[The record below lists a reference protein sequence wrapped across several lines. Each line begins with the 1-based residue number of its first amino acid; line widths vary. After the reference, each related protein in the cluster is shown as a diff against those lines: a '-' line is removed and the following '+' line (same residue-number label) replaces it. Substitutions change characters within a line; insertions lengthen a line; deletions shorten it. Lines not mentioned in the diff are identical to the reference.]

1 MLDYISS
8 LLDKEG
14 MDPNFSEFISNFLG
28 FLILLLVVF
37 AIRYIVVKIIYHI
50 INPYKNRRKFRWL
63 AILEKQKFF
72 DRISNAIPLIAI
84 YCAIPSFSGKYQGFL
99 NIFAYVYLII
109 AVIGVV
115 DSILDSISRAY
126 DVLLVN
132 KNKPIKGFIQILD
145 IVVYVAGGVVII
157 SKLIGKSPTIIL
169 SGLGA
174 VAAIFSIVFKDTLLG
189 FVASIQISAN
199 NLINIG
205 DWIEIPDLKV
215 GVSVL
220 DISLTAIKLKNSD
233 GTITTIH
240 PYTLISNA
248 FKNWRNVDKVGAR
261 LIQTSVYIDVSSIEF
276 CTTQMLERFKKMDYL
291 SDYIIKKQID
301 MEHVNKEN
309 QVKEN
314 DVLLKKSIT
323 NIEIFREYIK
333 NYLKHNL
340 RINSEMTILV
350 RQLDVTQNGVP
361 LEVYTYSNTANWE
374 ATEIIKSDII
384 DHIIALA
391 PEFGLKLYQI
401 PSGNDFRK

>member
-1 MLDYISS
+1 MLDYISN
-8 LLDKEG
+8 LLDEEG
-14 MDPNFSEFISNFLG
+14 MDPNVSEFISNFLWL
-28 FLILLLVVF
+28 LILLLIVF
-37 AIRYIVVKIIYHI
+37 TIRYIVVKIIYKI
-50 INPYKNRRKFRWL
+50 INPYKTKRKFRWL

-72 DRISNAIPLIAI
+72 DRVTHIIPLAVI
-84 YCAIPSFSGKYQGFL
+84 YTALPSFSDKYKGIL
-99 NIFAYVYLII
+99 NIAAYIYLILV
-109 AVIGVV
+109 VILIV

-145 IVVYVAGGVVII
+145 IIVYVSGGVVII

-199 NLINIG
+199 NLIKLG

-215 GVSVL
+215 SGAVL

-240 PYTLISNA
+240 PYSLVSNA
-248 FKNWRNVDKVGAR
+248 FKNWRNVDKVGSR
-261 LIQTSVYIDVSSIEF
+261 LIQTAVYIDVSSIIF
-276 CTTQMLERFKKMDYL
+276 CTPAMLERFKKLDYI
-291 SDYIIKKQID
+291 SDYVIKKQID
-301 MEHVNKEN
+301 IEHVNKEK
-309 QVKEN
+309 QIKED
-314 DVLLKKSIT
+314 DVIFKKSIT

-333 NYLKHNL
+333 NYLKHNV

-361 LEVYTYSNTANWE
+361 LEVYAYSNTANWE

-384 DHIIALA
+384 DHIIAFA

-401 PSGNDFRK
+401 PSGNDFKK